1 MSELLLF
8 LVEHFSFLYNEHDAR
23 FVESRVQGSNVLIV
37 LEVDGLRLRFVRER
51 GQLFLDFQSL
61 QDSSRDDWFSLDIVY
76 RFITGKVVDSAELDC
91 EKIEFIK
98 RHFKEIADAFS
109 STDRA
114 ATEKAM
120 HAFEDERARRLF
132 G

>member
-8 LVEHFSFLYNEHDAR
+8 LVEHFSFLCNEHDTR
-23 FVESRVQGSNVLIV
+23 FVESRVQGSNALVV
-37 LEVDGLRLRFVRER
+37 LEVDGLRLRLVRER
-51 GQLFLDFQSL
+51 GQLFLDFQSM
-61 QDSSRDDWFSLDIVY
+61 QDSSRNDWFSLDIVY
-76 RFITGKVVDSAELDC
+76 RFITGRVVDSAELDC
-91 EKIEFIK
+91 EKTEFTK
-98 RHFKEIADAFS
+98 RHFQEIADAFS
-109 STDRA
+109 PANRA